1 MPRLWLSGMG
11 IRYWDG
17 RGQLGVMVKSGRE
30 LARKIVTYTRIPED
44 ETEDSEQLQ
53 IIDDV
58 IRLTNCLHKSIAMAI
73 AHFELLP
80 GTVEVYDLEKEL
92 MTPTEPDGVDPRGR
106 WLLNE
111 KEKAALEKA
120 EMLTGT
126 PDNKGRP
133 VLVASLLS
141 HKLYYMYER
150 GWINAAVLKKCDMD
164 VDNYIGAWMACEK
177 IVGVPMVFPYTQML
191 TIFLVLFVYTFP
203 LPLAHIFFNE
213 EAEFNGFIITPFVSM
228 LVAFAFFGMNAVG
241 IEIENPLGDD
251 TNDLPMKKMCA
262 RVGKDTEAIL
272 DMRGSD
278 ASQVSNQMTDVLAR
292 RKAKAEQEARLQRE
306 QASGASTVR
315 TRNKATR

>member
-1 MPRLWLSGMG
+1 
-11 IRYWDG
+11 
-17 RGQLGVMVKSGRE
+17 
-30 LARKIVTYTRIPED
+30 
-44 ETEDSEQLQ
+44 
-53 IIDDV
+53 
-58 IRLTNCLHKSIAMAI
+58 
-73 AHFELLP
+73 
-80 GTVEVYDLEKEL
+80 
-92 MTPTEPDGVDPRGR
+92 
-106 WLLNE
+106 
-111 KEKAALEKA
+111 
-120 EMLTGT
+120 
-126 PDNKGRP
+126 
-133 VLVASLLS
+133 
-141 HKLYYMYER
+141 
-150 GWINAAVLKKCDMD
+150 
-164 VDNYIGAWMACEK
+164 MACEK

-213 EAEFNGFIITPFVSM
+213 DAEFNGFIITPFVSM

>member
-1 MPRLWLSGMG
+1 MLSAWTLLL
-11 IRYWDG
+11 RYD
-17 RGQLGVMVKSGRE
+17 
-30 LARKIVTYTRIPED
+30 AR
-44 ETEDSEQLQ
+44 
-53 IIDDV
+53 IDRV
-58 IRLTNCLHKSIAMAI
+58 LSLS
-73 AHFELLP
+73 
-80 GTVEVYDLEKEL
+80 
-92 MTPTEPDGVDPRGR
+92 
-106 WLLNE
+106 
-111 KEKAALEKA
+111 
-120 EMLTGT
+120 
-126 PDNKGRP
+126 
-133 VLVASLLS
+133 LVA
-141 HKLYYMYER
+141 
-150 GWINAAVLKKCDMD
+150 AAVLKKCDMD

>member
-1 MPRLWLSGMG
+1 MLSAWTLLL
-11 IRYWDG
+11 RYD
-17 RGQLGVMVKSGRE
+17 
-30 LARKIVTYTRIPED
+30 A
-44 ETEDSEQLQ
+44 
-53 IIDDV
+53 
-58 IRLTNCLHKSIAMAI
+58 LTDRVLS
-73 AHFELLP
+73 LS
-80 GTVEVYDLEKEL
+80 
-92 MTPTEPDGVDPRGR
+92 
-106 WLLNE
+106 
-111 KEKAALEKA
+111 
-120 EMLTGT
+120 
-126 PDNKGRP
+126 
-133 VLVASLLS
+133 LVA
-141 HKLYYMYER
+141 
-150 GWINAAVLKKCDMD
+150 AAVLKKCDMD

-191 TIFLVLFVYTFP
+191 TLFLVLFVYTFP

-306 QASGASTVR
+306 QASAASTVR

>member
-1 MPRLWLSGMG
+1 MLSSWTLLL
-11 IRYWDG
+11 RYD
-17 RGQLGVMVKSGRE
+17 
-30 LARKIVTYTRIPED
+30 AR
-44 ETEDSEQLQ
+44 
-53 IIDDV
+53 IDRV
-58 IRLTNCLHKSIAMAI
+58 LSLS
-73 AHFELLP
+73 
-80 GTVEVYDLEKEL
+80 
-92 MTPTEPDGVDPRGR
+92 
-106 WLLNE
+106 
-111 KEKAALEKA
+111 
-120 EMLTGT
+120 
-126 PDNKGRP
+126 
-133 VLVASLLS
+133 LVA
-141 HKLYYMYER
+141 
-150 GWINAAVLKKCDMD
+150 AAVLKKCDMD